1 MPNLAENS
9 AADSVKRPL
18 VIGHRG
24 ASHQAPENTIEAFTL
39 AHRLGADG
47 IELDVHRSADGVL
60 VVHHDAVLDGV
71 GLVMDRTFAELRA
84 ALPSVPALA
93 ETFDALVVD
102 GVPVMAMINV
112 EIKCCSWDVDADP
125 DRIVA
130 RGVAEMVAERGLFE
144 WVVVSSFD
152 LAILDDIRAIDARLT
167 TGWLIH
173 GHNPVPALTIAH
185 EHGHAWLHPD
195 WGNLDL
201 KLHETMAVARE
212 LNVRINTWTLD
223 DPTTI
228 REFAAAGVDAII
240 TNEPDIARSALVA

>member
-1 MPNLAENS
+1 
-9 AADSVKRPL
+9 
-18 VIGHRG
+18 
-24 ASHQAPENTIEAFTL
+24 
-39 AHRLGADG
+39 
-47 IELDVHRSADGVL
+47 
-60 VVHHDAVLDGV
+60 
-71 GLVMDRTFAELRA
+71 
-84 ALPSVPALA
+84 
-93 ETFDALVVD
+93 
-102 GVPVMAMINV
+102 
-112 EIKCCSWDVDADP
+112 
-125 DRIVA
+125 
-130 RGVAEMVAERGLFE
+130 MVAERGLFE
-144 WVVVSSFD
+144 WVAVSSFD

-173 GHNPVPALTIAH
+173 GHNPEPALTIAH

-240 TNEPDIARSALVA
+240 TNEPDIARGALAA